1 MIGVLIN
8 YIKYN
13 IKVLVGILVVIA
25 LLIAITSINQ
35 RFINGTFV
43 FKEKLYENELAKKV
57 TDNDVDD
64 VTYALLNDDLNSI
77 DGILKEQLSLDI
89 DKNKKCE
96 YYKIA
101 EEVYTEKINELTM
114 VFNRRLDDEDFERL
128 LVDLDDF
135 DRNLDFA
142 IEDMDRTLESSFD
155 KQYYTYK
162 YLYEE
167 KQKKCREILEAYK
180 GFLQ

>member
-1 MIGVLIN
+1 MIDVLIN

-13 IKVLVGILVVIA
+13 KKVILGIIIVIA
-25 LLIAITSINQ
+25 LLIIITSINQ

-57 TDNDVDD
+57 TNNDVAD
-64 VTYALLNDDLNSI
+64 VTYDFLNDDLNSI

-96 YYKIA
+96 YYRIA
-101 EEVYTEKINELTM
+101 KDVYTEKINELTM
-114 VFNRRLDDEDFERL
+114 VFSSRLDDEDFERL
-128 LVDLDDF
+128 LIDLDDF
-135 DRNLDFA
+135 EKNLDFA

-155 KQYYTYK
+155 KEYYTNK

>member
-1 MIGVLIN
+1 MIDVLIN

-13 IKVLVGILVVIA
+13 KKVILGIIIVIA
-25 LLIAITSINQ
+25 LLIIITSINQ

-57 TDNDVDD
+57 TNNDVAD
-64 VTYALLNDDLNSI
+64 VTYDFLNDDLNSI

-96 YYKIA
+96 YYRIA
-101 EEVYTEKINELTM
+101 KDVYTEKINELTM
-114 VFNRRLDDEDFERL
+114 VFNSRLDDEDFERL
-128 LVDLDDF
+128 LIDLDDF
-135 DRNLDFA
+135 EKNLDFA

-155 KQYYTYK
+155 KEYYTNK

>member
-1 MIGVLIN
+1 MIL
-8 YIKYN
+8 
-13 IKVLVGILVVIA
+13 GIIIVIA
-25 LLIAITSINQ
+25 LLIIITSINQ

-57 TDNDVDD
+57 TNNDVAD
-64 VTYALLNDDLNSI
+64 VTYDFLNDDLNSI

-96 YYKIA
+96 YYRIA
-101 EEVYTEKINELTM
+101 KDVYTEKINELTM
-114 VFNRRLDDEDFERL
+114 VFNSRLDDEDFERL
-128 LVDLDDF
+128 LIDLDDF
-135 DRNLDFA
+135 EKNLDFA

-155 KQYYTYK
+155 KEYYTNK

>member
-1 MIGVLIN
+1 MIQVIIN

-13 IKVLVGILVVIA
+13 IKVIVGIVLVIIV
-25 LLIAITSINQ
+25 LIAITLINQ

-57 TDNDVDD
+57 SNNDVANI
-64 VTYALLNDDLNSI
+64 TYEFLNDDLNSI

-101 EEVYTEKINELTM
+101 EKVYTEKINELTM
-114 VFNRRLDDEDFERL
+114 VFNSRLDDEDFERL

-135 DRNLDFA
+135 DKNLDFA
-142 IEDMDRTLESSFD
+142 VEDMNRTLESSFD
-155 KQYYTYK
+155 KEYYTNK